1 VNLQISIYRLSQEN
15 NMKDKNQPGVGRR
28 ELLSSIGVAAVAGL
42 AVSASQVSAQPAA
55 QPAGFQPARH
65 NQDNWLDEMPG
76 SHRVI
81 VDSSTPVGGASA
93 LWYANN
99 IISAHEESYEGSAA
113 DYAMVVCFRHLSTP
127 YGFDDGI
134 WAKYGSF
141 FNRAA
146 DPAPTANPMNTAGP
160 SSGGNS
166 IDSSVARGVQ
176 FAICGRATRRLAMAI
191 ASSTGVTADEAF
203 AELAAGLIPNA
214 RMVPAGVVTVTRA
227 QERGYSLLY
236 AE

>member
-1 VNLQISIYRLSQEN
+1 
-15 NMKDKNQPGVGRR
+15 MKDEDQTTVGRR
-28 ELLSSIGVAAVAGL
+28 ALLSNLGVAAVAGL
-42 AVSASQVSAQPAA
+42 AVSASQVSAQPTS
-55 QPAGFQPARH
+55 QNTGFQPARH
-65 NQDNWLDEMPG
+65 SQDIWLDELSG

-81 VDSSTPVGGASA
+81 VDSSSPVGGASA

-99 IISAHEESYEGSAA
+99 ILSAHEESYEGNAA
-113 DYAMVVCFRHLSTP
+113 DYAMIVCFRHLSTP

-134 WAKYGSF
+134 WAKYGSL

-166 IDSSVARGVQ
+166 IGSSVARGVQ
-176 FAICGRATRRLAMAI
+176 FAICGRATRRYAMAI

-214 RMVPAGVVTVTRA
+214 HLVPAGVVTVTRA
-227 QERGYSLLY
+227 QEYGYSLLY

>member
-1 VNLQISIYRLSQEN
+1 
-15 NMKDKNQPGVGRR
+15 MKDDHQTTVGRR
-28 ELLSSIGVAAVAGL
+28 ALLSNLGVAAVAGL
-42 AVSASQVSAQPAA
+42 AVSASQVSAQPAPHA
-55 QPAGFQPARH
+55 SMQPAGFQPARH
-65 NQDNWLDEMPG
+65 SQDNWLDEMPG
-76 SHRVI
+76 IHRVI
-81 VDSSTPVGGASA
+81 VDSSSLAGGGSA

-99 IISAHEESYEGSAA
+99 ILSAHVDAYEGSAA
-113 DYAMVVCFRHLSTP
+113 DYAMIVCFRHLSTP

-146 DPAPTANPMNTAGP
+146 DPAPTQNPMNTAGP

-166 IDSSVARGVQ
+166 IGSSVARGVQ

-191 ASSTGVTADEAF
+191 ASSTGVTADEAY

>member
-1 VNLQISIYRLSQEN
+1 
-15 NMKDKNQPGVGRR
+15 MKDKNPITVGRR
-28 ELLSSIGVAAVAGL
+28 ALLSNIGVAAVAGL
-42 AVSASQVSAQPAA
+42 AVTASQVSAQPAA
-55 QPAGFQPARH
+55 QAATKPATPPATQPNGFQPARH

-81 VDSSTPVGGASA
+81 VDSSSPVGGASA
-93 LWYANN
+93 LWYSNN
-99 IISAHEESYEGSAA
+99 TLTAHEESYEGSAA
-113 DYAMVVCFRHLSTP
+113 DYAMIVCFRHLSTP

-134 WAKYGSF
+134 WAKYGSLF
-141 FNRAA
+141 DRAA
-146 DPAPTANPMNTAGP
+146 DPAPTQNPMNTAGP

-166 IDSSVARGVQ
+166 IGSSVARGVQ
-176 FAICGRATRRLAMAI
+176 FAICGRATRRYAMAI

-227 QERGYSLLY
+227 QEYGYSLLY

>member
-1 VNLQISIYRLSQEN
+1 
-15 NMKDKNQPGVGRR
+15 MKDDHQATVGRR
-28 ELLSSIGVAAVAGL
+28 ALLSNLGVAAVAGL

-55 QPAGFQPARH
+55 PSAPHPTGFQPARH
-65 NQDNWLDEMPG
+65 SQDSWLDEMPG

-81 VDSSTPVGGASA
+81 VDSSSPVGGASA

-99 IISAHEESYEGSAA
+99 ILSAHEESYEGSAA

-134 WAKYGSF
+134 WAKYGSLF
-141 FNRAA
+141 DRAA

-166 IDSSVARGVQ
+166 IGSSVARGVQ
-176 FAICGRATRRLAMAI
+176 FAICGRATRRYAMAI

-214 RMVPAGVVTVTRA
+214 QLVPAGVVTVTRA
-227 QERGYSLLY
+227 QEYGYSLLY

>member
-1 VNLQISIYRLSQEN
+1 
-15 NMKDKNQPGVGRR
+15 MKDENSTTVGRR
-28 ELLSSIGVAAVAGL
+28 ALLSNIGVAAVAGL
-42 AVSASQVSAQPAA
+42 AVSASQVSAQAAAHAAA
-55 QPAGFQPARH
+55 QPAGFQPVRH
-65 NQDNWLDEMPG
+65 SQDSWLDELPG

-99 IISAHEESYEGSAA
+99 ILTAHEESYEGSAT
-113 DYAMVVCFRHLSTP
+113 DYAMIVCLRHLSTP
-127 YGFDDGI
+127 FGFDDGI
-134 WAKYGSF
+134 WAKYGAF

-146 DPAPTANPMNTAGP
+146 DPAPTENSLNTAGP
-160 SSGGNS
+160 SSGGHS
-166 IDSSVARGVQ
+166 IGSSVARGVQ
-176 FAICGRATRRLAMAI
+176 FAICGRATRRIAMGI
-191 ASSTGVTADEAF
+191 ASSTGATADEVF

-227 QERGYSLLY
+227 QEYGYSLLY